1 MASSLPA
8 PLIPELD
15 VLKGPRSW
23 IVASHLS
30 PDGDTLGAAIA
41 MKHLLRRFGATVLHV
56 CPDLVPDRYAFLP
69 GAEEVQTHLPENLSD
84 WGLVTCDAAE
94 LSRFGD
100 WADAFAAMPLRVNV
114 DHHVSNPGFGTL
126 NVVLTDAAATGEV
139 VYRLYE
145 HFDLMPEL
153 EAAQAMYAAI
163 VTDTGGFAYEA
174 TTAETH
180 RIAGELI
187 ARGVSPGWMT
197 QQLFE
202 QVPLSELRIKSQA
215 LSEMQRSADGRIVWT
230 VVTHAMMDEAGA
242 DESQLDGLAEQ
253 MRSLKGV
260 DVAFYLR
267 ESARGL
273 KLSLRGKHSDVN
285 RIASHFGGG
294 GHRRAAG
301 ATVPGPLAMAAA
313 RVLEVVQ
320 AELSTLEIRA

>member
-1 MASSLPA
+1 MASNLPTA
-8 PLIPELD
+8 LIPELD

-30 PDGDTLGAAIA
+30 PDGDTLGSAIA
-41 MKHLLRRFGATVLHV
+41 MKHLLRSFGATVIHV
-56 CPDLVPDRYAFLP
+56 CPDAVPERYAFLE
-69 GAEEVQTHLPENLSD
+69 GSEEVVTQLPADLSE

-94 LSRFGD
+94 LSRFGE
-100 WADAFAAMPLRVNV
+100 WAALFAAVPLRVNI
-114 DHHVSNPGFGTL
+114 DHHVSNPGFGSV

-145 HFDLMPEL
+145 HFGIRPSLA
-153 EAAQAMYAAI
+153 AAQAMYAAI

-180 RIAGELI
+180 RVAGALIAG
-187 ARGVSPGWMT
+187 GVSPAEMT

-202 QVPLSELRIKSQA
+202 QVPISELQIKSQA
-215 LSEMQRSADGRIVWT
+215 LSAMQGSADGQVVWT
-230 VVTHAMMDEAGA
+230 IVTQAMLDATGA

-253 MRSLKGV
+253 MRSLRGV

-267 ESARGL
+267 EGARGI

-285 RIASHFGGG
+285 RIAAHFGGG

-301 ATVPGPLAMAAA
+301 ATVPGPLETAAD
-313 RVLEVVQ
+313 RVLEVIR
-320 AELSTLEIRA
+320 SEIGSEESPR

>member
-1 MASSLPA
+1 MANSL
-8 PLIPELD
+8 LSTRIPELD

-30 PDGDTLGAAIA
+30 PDGDTLGSAIA
-41 MKHLLRRFGATVLHV
+41 MKHLLRQLGATVLHV
-56 CPDLVPDRYAFLP
+56 CPDSVPDRYAFLA
-69 GAEEVQTHLPENLSD
+69 GADEVVTELPEDLSD

-94 LSRFGD
+94 LSRFGE
-100 WADAFAAMPLRVNV
+100 WAERFAAMPLRVNV
-114 DHHVSNPGFGTL
+114 DHHVSNPGFGTI
-126 NVVLTDAAATGEV
+126 NVILTDAAATGEV
-139 VYRLYE
+139 VYHLFECFGIR
-145 HFDLMPEL
+145 PSL

-187 ARGVSPGWMT
+187 ALGVHPAWMT

-202 QVPLSELRIKSQA
+202 QVPMSELQIKSQA
-215 LSEMQRSADGRIVWT
+215 LAKMQRTPDGTVVWT
-230 VVTHAMMDEAGA
+230 VVTQAMLVATGA

-260 DVAFYLR
+260 DIAFYLR
-267 ESARGL
+267 ETARGV

-285 RIASHFGGG
+285 RVAAHFGGG

-301 ATVPGPLAMAAA
+301 ATVPGPIDSAAE
-313 RVLEVVQ
+313 RVLEAIQ
-320 AELSTLEIRA
+320 AERSATGSAT